1 MSIMPAV
8 EPEQGFLFQIQPFEV
23 TKATI
28 GLRGAGSI
36 AVDQSIVDAVEAA
49 EKDELLAL
57 TVFVSRRGITITDD
71 EVCWNLHVADVTLA
85 E

>member
-1 MSIMPAV
+1 
-8 EPEQGFLFQIQPFEV
+8 
-23 TKATI
+23 
-28 GLRGAGSI
+28 
-36 AVDQSIVDAVEAA
+36 VEAA